1 VQPIFSN
8 ALQCSPSPIF
18 VCIADLLKK
27 CEQSVSGIDTSS
39 TVLVLVGIK
48 VFTHRG
54 NQSVESQTLSTEC
67 RTGSKVTS
75 IPDIFEVNIGC
86 YSYLIP
92 DIFQV
97 IIGCFS

>member
-1 VQPIFSN
+1 MKGFDFLNFFFILRVGAKLFDCSELSQFSVQPIFSN

-48 VFTHRG
+48 DWGIH
-54 NQSVESQTLSTEC
+54 
-67 RTGSKVTS
+67 TS
-75 IPDIFEVNIGC
+75 GEPVG
-86 YSYLIP
+86 
-92 DIFQV
+92 
-97 IIGCFS
+97 